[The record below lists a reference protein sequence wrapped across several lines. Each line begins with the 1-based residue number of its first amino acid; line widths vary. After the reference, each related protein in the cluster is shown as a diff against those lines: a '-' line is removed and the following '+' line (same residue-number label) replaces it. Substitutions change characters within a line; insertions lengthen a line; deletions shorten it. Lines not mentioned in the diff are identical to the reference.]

1 MTLKQEIIDEL
12 REKLEL
18 SDTTR
23 KSILDQLA
31 LKDASIDKNK
41 DRSITY
47 DEYLASR
54 R

>member
-23 KSILDQLA
+23 
-31 LKDASIDKNK
+31 NYF
-41 DRSITY
+41 RSTRTKRCIY
-47 DEYLASR
+47 
-54 R
+54 

>member
-23 KSILDQLA
+23 KAILDQLA
-31 LKDASIDKNK
+31 LI
-41 DRSITY
+41 
-47 DEYLASR
+47 EYLQVVQVS
-54 R
+54 